1 MKKVLTFL
9 AAVMLLASASNAQT
23 ARRHV
28 AMTKAERNAPVA
40 ARLMNHQSPVVSKAA
55 GDTIGNFPWLED
67 FESISAGFSYVDNDG
82 DGDNWVRET
91 SRVSTH
97 SGTCVIRSASWSQ
110 TTEAALT
117 PDNWMVLPA
126 MQLPANA
133 DEYTLSW
140 WVIGQDAN
148 YAEEHY
154 SVYVCTTGRTV
165 ADFTAN
171 APVYDGMSTAN
182 FERQVVDLSAYAGQV
197 VYIAFRHW
205 NSTDMFW
212 LCIDDIRVG
221 GAEPPAVSIDGP
233 GSVEVNTPVSFS
245 ASGASSFTWTV
256 DNTVQSETGDTLT
269 YTFETVGLHTVVA
282 SATNNAGTGADTLF
296 VEVYDCSIPITSFPW
311 TEEFD
316 GELNCWSFLTADPV
330 DNGFVITNTGLN
342 DDYSLIGAY
351 SDDVNTN
358 QWAISPLFTLP
369 TEATDYILKYYVLMR
384 DWEGVVSHYQ
394 VLLSTTGS
402 ADTADFSTVLIDET
416 GSDGTYLPRTIDL
429 GNYAGQSIR
438 IALHN
443 ITPVT
448 GDAINFDALYI
459 GVPLV
464 PDMSL
469 DGPELVIMNEEASWT
484 ANTDASQVEWS
495 VDGNAVNEN
504 GTVLNYTF
512 STPGTHTISASAT
525 NNAGT
530 ASDEMVV
537 EVIDCSH
544 SYDLPHTFDL
554 ATEFGPCW
562 KNPEDGW
569 DTITD
574 GGEMFL
580 YSMSN
585 LYGYFELNPDNW
597 IYTPALTMPASGSFE
612 IAWDVKPYVPTLP
625 NDHYGVYLVQGDNQ
639 TLLRQETLNSNM
651 TSPRS
656 RAVAIPAGTTG
667 EFKIAFRH
675 YETTGG
681 YVIMINNIRVVAAGT
696 VGIDDVEN
704 GSVSLYPNPVANTL
718 TVSADGVSEV
728 QLIDVNG
735 RVVLSSN
742 HAGDIDV
749 STLAEGMYIVRV
761 VTATGVS
768 TSKIVKK

>member
-1 MKKVLTFL
+1 
-9 AAVMLLASASNAQT
+9 MLLGSASNAQT

-40 ARLMNHQSPVVSKAA
+40 ARLQRQQAAVAVKAV
-55 GDTIGNFPWLED
+55 GDTIGNFPWLEN
-67 FESISAGFSYVDNDG
+67 FESIPAGFSFIDNDG

-91 SRVSTH
+91 ERVNAH
-97 SGTCVIRSASWSQ
+97 SGNCVMRSASWSQ
-110 TTEAALT
+110 TTQTALT

-126 MQLPANA
+126 MQLPADA

-140 WVIGQDAN
+140 WAVGQDVN
-148 YAEEHY
+148 YAEENY

-165 ADFTAN
+165 ADFTATS
-171 APVYDGMSTAN
+171 PVFDGMSSADY
-182 FERQVVDLSAYAGQV
+182 ERNVVDLSEYAGQV

-212 LCIDDIRVG
+212 LCVDDIRVG
-221 GAEPPAVSIDGP
+221 GAEPPVVTIAAP
-233 GSVEVNTPVSFS
+233 GSVEVNTPASFT
-245 ASGASSFTWTV
+245 ASGANTFTWTV
-256 DNTVQSETGDTLT
+256 DGEGQSETGSTLT
-269 YTFETVGLHTVVA
+269 YTFTSVGLHTVIA
-282 SATNNAGTGADTLF
+282 SATNSAGTGADT
-296 VEVYDCSIPITSFPW
+296 VYVDVYDCSLAITAFPW

-316 GELNCWSFLTADPV
+316 GNLDCWSFLTADPI
-330 DNGFVITNTGLN
+330 DHGFVVADDGYN
-342 DDYSLIGAY
+342 DGYSLIGAY

-358 QWAISPLFTLP
+358 QWAISPLMTLP
-369 TEATDYILKYYVLMR
+369 VDATDYILKYYVLMR

-394 VLLSTTGS
+394 VLISTTGS
-402 ADTADFSTVLIDET
+402 ADTADFTTVLIDET
-416 GSDGTYLPRTIDL
+416 GADGTFVPRTLDL
-429 GNYAGQSIR
+429 GNYAGQTVR

-448 GDAINFDALYI
+448 GDAINFDAIYI
-459 GVPLV
+459 GVPLA
-464 PDMSL
+464 PDMML
-469 DGPELVIMNEEASWT
+469 DGPEMVIMNEEASWT
-484 ANTDASQVEWS
+484 AYTDAAQVEWT
-495 VDGNAVNEN
+495 VDGAVVNEN
-504 GTVLNYTF
+504 GTVLSYTF
-512 STPGTHTISASAT
+512 TTPGTHTIVASAT
-525 NNAGT
+525 NSAGT
-530 ASDEMVV
+530 SSDEIVV
-537 EVIDCSH
+537 DVIDCSQ
-544 SYDLPHTFDL
+544 SYSLPHTFDL

-562 KNPEDGW
+562 NNPEEGW

-585 LYGYFELNPDNW
+585 LYGFFDLDPDNW
-597 IYTPALTMPASGSFE
+597 IYTPALTMPATGSYE
-612 IAWDVKPYVPTLP
+612 IAWEVMPYTTELAT
-625 NDHYGVYLVQGDNQ
+625 DHYGVYLVQGNSQ
-639 TLLRQETLNSNM
+639 TLLREETLNAHM

-667 EFKIAFRH
+667 DFKIAFRH

-681 YVIMINNIRVVAAGT
+681 YVILISNIRVVAAGT

-704 GSVSLYPNPVANTL
+704 GSVSVYPNPVANTL
-718 TVSADGVSEV
+718 TVSAEGVSEV

-742 HAGDIDV
+742 HAGNIDV
-749 STLAEGMYIVRV
+749 TTLAEGMYIVRV
-761 VTATGVS
+761 VTASGVS